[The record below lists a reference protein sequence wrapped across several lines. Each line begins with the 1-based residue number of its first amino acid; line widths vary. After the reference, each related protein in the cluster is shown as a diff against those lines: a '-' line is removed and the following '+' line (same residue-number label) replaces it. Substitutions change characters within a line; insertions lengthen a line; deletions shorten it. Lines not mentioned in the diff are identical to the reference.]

1 MINLHNLK
9 NKVGLSIVS
18 VLLFVQTAAA
28 KTDFSIWTMIGD
40 PTQTWGQLDGATKNL
55 ILFITGLAFLALLL
69 AGALGM
75 IGHSIDG
82 AAGEKMDQHGSKS
95 NAFKGQVKT
104 ALYVVSAIFFI
115 GLIGLVF
122 KLFVQ

>member
-1 MINLHNLK
+1 MKKIEMSLL
-9 NKVGLSIVS
+9 S
-18 VLLFVQTAAA
+18 VLLFAQTALA
-28 KTDFSIWTMIGD
+28 KTDFSVWTIIGD

-55 ILFITGLAFLALLL
+55 ILFITGLAMIALLL

-82 AAGEKMDQHGSKS
+82 TAGEKMDQHGSKS